1 MTVFDDHVALIRAGD
16 PIDVVARALLALLTP
31 EERLGCLDGDLEF
44 WSGLA
49 SMLGGDSGRV
59 PWSGA
64 AIPRLGVPG
73 IQFSDGPRGVKLG
86 AATCFPVAMAR
97 GATWDTDLEE
107 RVGRA
112 IGEELRAQGGNL
124 FGGVCVNLLRHPK
137 WGRAQETYGEDPSH
151 VGEMGAALARGASG
165 HVMACVKHFALNSM
179 ENARFK
185 VDVSADE
192 RTLHEVY
199 LPQFRQVIEAGAD
212 VVMSAYNS
220 VNGAW
225 CGENRTLL
233 TDILRDEWG
242 FGGIVIS
249 DWIAGLRDPVA
260 SVKAGLDIE
269 MPFRQQR
276 ARALPGA
283 LADGRLNWSD
293 VDDAAARILAT
304 QLRHY
309 ARLTTPTPPIS
320 VVASEEHR
328 ALARE
333 AAEKAIVLLRNEP
346 VGPEPALPLDPARLN
361 RLAVVGRLAARPN
374 TGDHGSSDVH
384 PPHVVTPLDGLRAAL
399 PEVTID
405 FEDGSDQEAVRR
417 VVLGADAAIV
427 VVGLTARDE
436 GEYISIGGDP
446 AIQALFPPRPAETE
460 GAALARRA
468 AVAGGQPN
476 VSMGGDRARLGLSER
491 DVELIETVS
500 TVHARTIVVVMGGSA
515 ITMEGWRERVPAIV
529 YLCYPGMEGGHALA
543 RVLLGAVNP
552 SGHLPFAIP
561 VDEAHLAEFDA
572 EATAVRYDLW
582 HGQWKLDR
590 DGHAPAYPFGF
601 GLSYTTFSLKAIS
614 GRRNGRVI
622 ELRAE
627 LTNTGLVAG
636 ATVAQAYA
644 GLPGSRFERP
654 QRRLVTFSRA
664 DLRPGER
671 REIEMKI
678 PMERLAVR
686 DSGNWLVEPGD
697 YVFTLAQYAGDPD
710 GESLRLHIDV

>member
-1 MTVFDDHVALIRAGD
+1 MTVFDDHVARIRAGE
-16 PIDVVARALLALLTP
+16 PVGTVASSLLALLTP

-49 SMLGGDSGRV
+49 GMLAPRRE
-59 PWSGA
+59 PWPGA
-64 AIPRLGVPG
+64 AIPRLGIPG

-86 AATCFPVAMAR
+86 SATCFPVAMAR

-151 VGEMGAALARGASG
+151 VGEMGAALTRGANG
-165 HVMACVKHFALNSM
+165 HVMSCVKHFALNSM

-199 LPQFRQVIEAGAD
+199 LPHFRRVIEAGAE

-242 FGGIVIS
+242 FSGIVTS
-249 DWIAGLRDPVA
+249 DWIAGLRDAVA

-276 ARALPGA
+276 AQALPGA
-283 LADGRLNWSD
+283 LADGRLTWDEVN
-293 VDDAAARILAT
+293 AAATRVLAT
-304 QLRHY
+304 QLGYY
-309 ARLTTPTPPIS
+309 ARLTTPAPPMS
-320 VVASEEHR
+320 VVASDEHQ

-333 AAEKAIVLLRNEP
+333 AAEKSIVLLRNEP
-346 VGPEPALPLDPARLN
+346 VGGEPALPLDPAWLS
-361 RLAVVGRLAARPN
+361 RLAVIGRLAAHPN

-399 PEVTID
+399 PAVTID
-405 FEDGSDQEAVRR
+405 FEDGSDHEAVRR
-417 VVLGADAAIV
+417 AALGADAAVV

-446 AIQALFPPRPAETE
+446 AILALFPPRPHRAE
-460 GAALARRA
+460 GASPAKRA
-468 AVAGGQPN
+468 VVGGGPSTA
-476 VSMGGDRARLGLSER
+476 SMGGDRTSLALSEG
-491 DVELIETVS
+491 DIDLIEAVS
-500 TVHARTIVVVMGGSA
+500 AANARTIVVLMGGSA
-515 ITMEGWRERVPAIV
+515 ITVEGWRERVPGIV
-529 YLCYPGMEGGHALA
+529 YLWYPGMEGGHALA
-543 RVLLGAVNP
+543 NVLLGAVNP
-552 SGHLPFAIP
+552 SGRLPFAIP
-561 VDEAHLAEFDA
+561 VDEAHLAAFDRDA
-572 EATAVRYDLW
+572 MAATYDLW

-590 DGHAPAYPFGF
+590 DGNAPAYPFGF
-601 GLSYTTFSLKAIS
+601 GLSYTTFSIRALSA
-614 GRRNGRVI
+614 RRDGDSI
-622 ELRAE
+622 ELRADVAD
-627 LTNTGLVAG
+627 TGARAG
-636 ATVAQAYA
+636 ATVVQAYA
-644 GLPGSRFERP
+644 GLPGSHFERP
-654 QRRLVTFSRA
+654 RRRLAAFSRVELDA
-664 DLRPGER
+664 GEER
-671 REIEMKI
+671 TIEMRV
-678 PMERLAVR
+678 PVERLAVR
-686 DSGNWLVEPGD
+686 DNGRWLIEPGS
-697 YVFTLAQYAGDPD
+697 YEFTAARYAGDPD
-710 GESLRLHIDV
+710 GKTSAVQVDA